1 MSKAPV
7 SIQADLGLNTHPGL
21 ELDKYPRSLNDNGS
35 PITDGRSEKV
45 QKPTIENV
53 VKINN
58 KLAIDP
64 GRDLLPIWR
73 KRFLDSLPQ
82 GTSKKKATLKTPM
95 ALHLARASALENAG
109 TCLHAVY
116 GFTYLPGTG
125 LKGMARAYSETV
137 WLKEQPNKVSA
148 WLQIEKVFG
157 WAPGDRLSPG
167 KSYRPDNLP
176 EQAQG
181 RESSTG
187 AVVFHDGWPESW
199 PKLAMDIV
207 TPHHGDYYGAK
218 TSPPD
223 DTGSPI
229 PSYFIAV
236 RPEAVFHFSISAR
249 HTENQELTDLAMSWL
264 LGALAANGAGGKTAS
279 GYGRFQL
286 DGNNAGPVSYTL
298 ELTSPGF
305 LGGAEHGAES
315 TRTTDLRGATL
326 RGHLRW
332 WWRTMHAYHLNPC
345 QLKELES
352 VVWGDTARSS
362 AVKIALIPMN
372 RPQFIPV
379 KYTHDL
385 MMSGLGIVPSGK
397 KFVPG
402 IKYFAYG
409 MNESGNSDRY
419 YIKPGAQWNLHW
431 KVQDG
436 FKVLPTSNMLV
447 RLDKTADQINKQA
460 MLALRLLCALG
471 AVGSK
476 SRHGFGSLQLNGTGI
491 TGPENLDNLIDEA
504 RREAKEFRD
513 FLYYPSRT
521 DMPSRNAYATSYPL
535 GNVHNGPFVPASA
548 WVSSLELL
556 HSSQIVVTETNH
568 GPAHLIHYAGEAYE
582 TVMQTHEWRHNLHA
596 KRFFGLPRRTMING
610 RSTDLGF
617 NGPGSPNDRH
627 ASPVHMHVGKAANGQ
642 STLALTCFLTPWLD
656 GEERIPRSPT
666 IRRSSLNMLDAFVEN
681 FMENLSNSLNDAPP
695 IEDLPPPLQT
705 NRDFRAPP
713 VIVKVSGPK
722 KDNWWPVEEEGNNR
736 LRKNI
741 TTAKPPSLQ
750 LLKQLVVGKLY
761 RVEIGSETNTETKFT
776 LLGSV

>member
-1 MSKAPV
+1 MNKAPV
-7 SIQADLGLNTHPGL
+7 SIQADLGQNTHPGL
-21 ELDKYPRSLNDNGS
+21 ELDKYPRSLGENDS
-35 PITDGRSEKV
+35 PITNGRSEKV
-45 QKPTIENV
+45 QKPTIEKV

-58 KLAIDP
+58 SLAIGP

-73 KRFLDSLPQ
+73 QRFLDSLPPA
-82 GTSKKKATLKTPM
+82 TSKKTATLKTPM

-137 WLKEQPNKVSA
+137 WLKEQPNKITA
-148 WLQIEKVFG
+148 WLQIEKIFG
-157 WAPGDRLSPG
+157 WAPVDRLSPG

-187 AVVFHDGWPESW
+187 ALVFHDGWPESW
-199 PKLAMDIV
+199 PKLAIDIV

-286 DGNNAGPVSYTL
+286 DENNAGPVSYTL

-332 WWRTMHAYHLNPC
+332 WWRTMHAYHLNPRE
-345 QLKELES
+345 LKELES

-362 AVKIALIPMN
+362 AVKIALKPMN
-372 RPQFIPV
+372 RSQFIPV
-379 KYTHDL
+379 NYTHDRMINEL
-385 MMSGLGIVPSGK
+385 RIAPPGRR
-397 KFVPG
+397 FVPG

-409 MNESGNSDRY
+409 MNDNGNSDRY
-419 YIKPGAQWNLHW
+419 YIKPGAQWNLDW

-436 FKVLPTSNMLV
+436 FKVLPTSNKLV
-447 RLDKTADQINKQA
+447 RLDNTADQIKKQA
-460 MLALRLLCALG
+460 MLALRLLCAVG

-476 SRHGFGSLQLNGTGI
+476 SRHGFGSLQLTGPGI
-491 TGPENLDNLIDEA
+491 TGPENLDNLIQEAKDEA
-504 RREAKEFRD
+504 MNFRT

-521 DMPSRNAYATSYPL
+521 DMPRRGADVTSYPRV
-535 GNVHNGPFVPASA
+535 NVQNGPFVPASA
-548 WVSSLELL
+548 RVSSLELL
-556 HSSQIVVTETNH
+556 HSSQIVVTETKH

-596 KRFFGLPRRTMING
+596 KRFFGLPRRTMIQGNQAN
-610 RSTDLGF
+610 LGF
-617 NGPGSPNDRH
+617 NGPGSSNDRH

-656 GEERIPRSPT
+656 GVEQNPHGND
-666 IRRSSLNMLDAFVEN
+666 IRHSSKEKLDAFVGK
-681 FMENLSNSLNDAPP
+681 FKQNLMNILNDAPP
-695 IEDLPPPLQT
+695 PPKK
-705 NRDFRAPP
+705 NRDFRVDP
-713 VIVKVSGPK
+713 VIVRVAGPRTN
-722 KDNWWPVEEEGNNR
+722 NWWPVAEEGNNR
-736 LRKNI
+736 PLKNI
-741 TTAKPPSLQ
+741 TRAEPPDLQ
-750 LLKQLVVGKLY
+750 LFRNLTVGNSY
-761 RVEIGSETNTETKFT
+761 RVKIYSETDAETKFT
-776 LLGSV
+776 LLGPA